1 MTCSSWSAGKK
12 GKKKHAFG
20 FGFAAH
26 WLKRWREILKPL
38 SERHYFRQPLENC
51 CNSASFLWRCNLLF
65 QMIRLRSCLLRCW
78 FAALFNW
85 SLFRPLITWY
95 SFQRRVGEKM
105 PKISLLRRY
114 GQASWQKRSIV
125 LKPLELHYCPAI
137 CNTRCR
143 PTWVSQIAVSC
154 LLTGSFGC
162 LNSPLVIGQRDY
174 HLHWWFTCSHSISPW
189 YWNSVEVG
197 SHVSARCNESRFSNM
212 LNLWN
217 NFLPFF
223 TSLLS
228 CLEITREV
236 GT

>member
-1 MTCSSWSAGKK
+1 
-12 GKKKHAFG
+12 
-20 FGFAAH
+20 
-26 WLKRWREILKPL
+26 
-38 SERHYFRQPLENC
+38 
-51 CNSASFLWRCNLLF
+51 
-65 QMIRLRSCLLRCW
+65 MIHQRSCLLRCW

-125 LKPLELHYCPAI
+125 LKPHLNGTISQKFAIRDADLIEPVKLQCLAYWPAHLVVWI
-137 CNTRCR
+137 RHLWLAKEVITFTDDSLARIR
-143 PTWVSQIAVSC
+143 YPRDIETAWRLAAMSQLDV
-154 LLTGSFGC
+154 TKGFHGK
-162 LNSPLVIGQRDY
+162 
-174 HLHWWFTCSHSISPW
+174 
-189 YWNSVEVG
+189 
-197 SHVSARCNESRFSNM
+197 SRLSKM
-212 LNLWN
+212 LNLRN

-236 GT
+236 ET